1 MTHGDAEKYILDLN
15 NQNFGGYSG
24 WRLPTLEEAM
34 ALMEPQEKDDGLH
47 IDKVFDKKQDWIW
60 TSSKP
65 SPGVAWNVDF
75 SYGFCNSNDVDTNL
89 FNCVRAVRSGQS

>member
-15 NQNFGGYSG
+15 NQNFGGYSD

-65 SPGVAWNVDF
+65 SAGVAWKVDF
-75 SYGFCNSNDVDTNL
+75 YYGGCFTSNVNLNSY
-89 FNCVRAVRSGQS
+89 VRAVRSGQS